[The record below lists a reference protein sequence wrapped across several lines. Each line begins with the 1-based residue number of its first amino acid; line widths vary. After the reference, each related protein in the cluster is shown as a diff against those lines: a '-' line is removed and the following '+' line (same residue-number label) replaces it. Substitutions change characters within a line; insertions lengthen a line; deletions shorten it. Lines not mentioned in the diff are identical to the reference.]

1 MKLCKLPWDSLYHIR
16 RVPGISMAFRDI
28 VPKRTGELG
37 GQPGAP
43 WGIREAF
50 QAAGLP
56 LSSHVD
62 ETSKIVPSP
71 FSSSYFFSMFVRGEW
86 FLLKYLVLLNLVINL
101 MLQKDVLS
109 TSVLHRIGAVHHL
122 TLRSVQRCSTYL
134 DFIRTTLYL
143 RMFCSSC
150 SSVPLAS
157 NPQRLCLFLLCGR
170 MVLDAHTAH

>member
-1 MKLCKLPWDSLYHIR
+1 MQEVDNCVLGQKELVQCLMELCKLPWHSLYHIR

-43 WGIREAF
+43 WGTREAS

-62 ETSKIVPSP
+62 ETSEIGPSP
-71 FSSSYFFSMFVRGEW
+71 FSSYFFFSMFVRGEW
-86 FLLKYLVLLNLVINL
+86 FLLKYLVLLNPVINL

-109 TSVLHRIGAVHHL
+109 TFVLHRIGAVHHL
-122 TLRSVQRCSTYL
+122 TLRSV
-134 DFIRTTLYL
+134 
-143 RMFCSSC
+143 
-150 SSVPLAS
+150 
-157 NPQRLCLFLLCGR
+157 
-170 MVLDAHTAH
+170 